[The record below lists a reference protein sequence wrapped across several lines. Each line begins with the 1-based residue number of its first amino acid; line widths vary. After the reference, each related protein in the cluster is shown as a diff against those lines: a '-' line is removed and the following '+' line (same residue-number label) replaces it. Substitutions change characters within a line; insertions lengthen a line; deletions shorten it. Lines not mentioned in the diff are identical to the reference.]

1 MEKEQAETP
10 RIDVKRDI
18 SINDKIKKK
27 TASYHEQLPGGGLKI
42 NKGSK
47 LATIRD
53 QQEVSQFSSSKRAL
67 SSQLSMK

>member
-27 TASYHEQLPGGGLKI
+27 DRFLLRLDCW
-42 NKGSK
+42 SK
-47 LATIRD
+47 
-53 QQEVSQFSSSKRAL
+53 
-67 SSQLSMK
+67 

>member
-27 TASYHEQLPGGGLKI
+27 TASY
-42 NKGSK
+42 
-47 LATIRD
+47 
-53 QQEVSQFSSSKRAL
+53 
-67 SSQLSMK
+67 